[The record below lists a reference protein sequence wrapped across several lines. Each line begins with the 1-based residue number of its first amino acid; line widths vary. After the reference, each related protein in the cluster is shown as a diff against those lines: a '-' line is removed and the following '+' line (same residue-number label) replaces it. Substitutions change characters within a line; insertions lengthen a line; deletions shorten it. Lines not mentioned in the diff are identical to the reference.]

1 MTKEELIKYWVDASD
16 LDFRAMNNLFE
27 SKDYIWCLFLGHLVI
42 EKLLKALAVKNNTET
57 VPKIHDLNKL
67 AYAAGLEID
76 ETLADL
82 LDIITAFNIEARYP
96 DYKKEFYKKANLD
109 FTLYYQTKISELRV
123 WLTNQLKK

>member
-42 EKLLKALAVKNNTET
+42 EKLLKALAVKNNIET

-67 AYAAGLEID
+67 AYAAGLEIE

-109 FTLYYQTKISELRV
+109 FTLYYQTKISELRI
-123 WLTNQLKK
+123 WLTDQLKK